1 MTSALPPLPLRTAT
15 SWQALTRSS
24 VLSLSADEEAVVA
37 AGALPHACGSSTSLA
52 SPTSAASLDPIDSVW
67 SWSDDGVADA
77 SMMAP
82 PPFYSGAPL
91 PPPPPPGLYPALPL
105 LPPRPGG
112 APVPYYTMLTVTPP
126 PSSLKRVRSAG
137 LDVVAVGGFVAQAAA
152 LTPPMWHGASPAS
165 PSRSPTR
172 SPAKSPSKRPASKA
186 GPPPCRAHA
195 LTLDTLPSHLPSLP
209 SSVHLPCGAVATLE
223 LGVWRAADGSV
234 GARVVV
240 ALAESSGD
248 AGARLP
254 PQTDDTPDTPT
265 TTALRDRTDL
275 AHALVTAFN
284 PRCITT
290 GMPVTQRRAHRG
302 ARPGSA
308 RRRWPAAC
316 DLRTQELFFVKQKL
330 TPDEIPTI
338 FHSPHRGAVGGSVAA
353 TPPWREGATIFV
365 VARVPDGEGGELWL
379 KSEGV
384 WLPPAGGV

>member
-1 MTSALPPLPLRTAT
+1 MTAALPPLPLRAAT

-24 VLSLSADEEAVVA
+24 VLSLSADDEAVA
-37 AGALPHACGSSTSLA
+37 AASGLPPRGSSASLA
-52 SPTSAASLDPIDSVW
+52 SRTSAASLDPIDGVW
-67 SWSDDGVADA
+67 SWSDDGGVLDA
-77 SMMAP
+77 GMMAP
-82 PPFYSGAPL
+82 PAFYGGAPL

-112 APVPYYTMLTVTPP
+112 APVPYYTMPTVTPP

-137 LDVVAVGGFVAQAAA
+137 LDVVAVGGYVAKAAA
-152 LTPPMWHGASPAS
+152 LTPPTWHGTPPVS

-172 SPAKSPSKRPASKA
+172 SPSKSPSKRPAGKA
-186 GPPPCRAHA
+186 GPPPRRAHA
-195 LTLDTLPSHLPSLP
+195 LTVDSLPSHLPSLP
-209 SSVHLPCGAVATLE
+209 TSIHLPCGAVATLGV
-223 LGVWRAADGSV
+223 GVWHAADDGV

-248 AGARLP
+248 AGAP
-254 PQTDDTPDTPT
+254 PPADDTPDTPT
-265 TTALRDRTDL
+265 TTARRDGMEL
-275 AHALVTAFN
+275 AHALVTALN

-290 GMPVTQRRAHRG
+290 GVPVNAAHRRAHRA

-316 DLRTQELFFVKQKL
+316 DLRTQELFFVKQTL
-330 TPDEIPTI
+330 SPDETPTI

-353 TPPWREGATIFV
+353 TPPWREGATIIV